1 MQSKGLSL
9 DATRARI
16 DGGSDNPGYFTGAAD
31 AFHDADVNADG
42 EVNVADVNCIIN
54 VIQGAPDTYDGRAD
68 VNGDGEVTIADI
80 NAVIDYILS

>member
-1 MQSKGLSL
+1 
-9 DATRARI
+9 
-16 DGGSDNPGYFTGAAD
+16 
-31 AFHDADVNADG
+31 
-42 EVNVADVNCIIN
+42 VNVADVNCIIN